1 MTCAACG
8 TVNTPDSRFC
18 KHCGVALQIL
28 CGRCATANTPDSR
41 FCKSCGAALAQ
52 AAPAPPPRATEL
64 AIDGALRGKVAEVV
78 KVLGGLNCGR
88 CGYRTCAENALAI
101 VRGEASPDSCVQ
113 GGEEAARQIRAIL
126 GYQQRPGFGALLW
139 EQLTSIKLAIV
150 LIIAIVLL
158 SVIGTIIPQGKDP
171 LFYIARYGEAG
182 ANIMRVFQLSQL
194 YHSWYFVSL
203 LVLLALNTGA
213 CAIKRFRVSWE
224 LLRKP
229 VEARTAEEISQLPTQ
244 AKLGAHLFDRLEDV
258 LKRRHYRVRRAG
270 TQLIAY
276 KNLWGR
282 LGIDILHASLIII
295 LIGGIVGG
303 VLGFESFQVAH
314 KGETFTVPQGGFQ
327 LRVDDLRTVTY
338 ENSAQVKDWYTTLT
352 VIDGGR
358 EVLTKT
364 IEVNEPLTYKG
375 ISFYQASFGS
385 DWLGGAEL
393 TFRIERVQ
401 EGTAAPIGEVTTKV
415 GATFPL
421 EDGRT
426 AKVVAFYPDFIV
438 TEQGPANRSGAL
450 NNPAAFLEV
459 YNGDQREFT
468 TWTFAQFPE
477 FQHDFA
483 KENPY
488 RFYLVGMKAP
498 EFTGLQIARN
508 PGIPVIYAGFILLVL
523 GLAMNFY
530 LPPRRLWAAVKESA
544 LYVGGLGREPRE
556 FEPDFEE
563 IIAELSRPHPHPY
576 PSPSEGRG
584 DGGEGG
590 RGVIPKGGEQAWIAR
605 SSSI

>member
-18 KHCGVALQIL
+18 KHCGVALQVL
-28 CGRCATANTPDSR
+28 CSRCATANTPDSR
-41 FCKSCGAALAQ
+41 FCKACGAALTQ
-52 AAPAPPPRATEL
+52 AVPAPPPRATEL
-64 AIDGALRGKVAEVV
+64 AVDGALRGKVAEVV

-101 VRGEASPDSCVQ
+101 VRGEAPPHSCVQ

-126 GYQQRPGFGALLW
+126 GHPERPSFGALLW

-150 LIIAIVLL
+150 LIVVIVLL
-158 SVIGTIIPQGKDP
+158 SIIGTIIPQGKDL

-182 ANIMRVFQLSQL
+182 TNIIKALKLDSL

-213 CAIKRFRVSWE
+213 CATKRFRVSWE
-224 LLRKP
+224 LVRKP
-229 VEARTAEEISQLPTQ
+229 VEPRSADEIAQLPTQ
-244 AKLGAHLFDRLEDV
+244 AKLAPHLFEKLEDA
-258 LKRRHYRVRRAG
+258 LKRRRYRVRREG

-282 LGIDILHASLIII
+282 LGIDILHGSLIII

-303 VLGFESFQVAH
+303 LLGFESFQIAH
-314 KGETFTVPQGGFQ
+314 KGETFTIPQGNFQ
-327 LRVDDLRTVTY
+327 VRVDDLRVVNY
-338 ENSAQVKDWYTTLT
+338 EGSSQVKDWYTTLT

-375 ISFYQASFGS
+375 ISLYQASFGS

-393 TFRIERVQ
+393 TFRIERVK
-401 EGTAAPIGEVTTKV
+401 EGRAEPVSEITTKV

-421 EDGRT
+421 EEGRT

-438 TEQGPANRSGAL
+438 TEQGPANRSQAL

-459 YNGDQREFT
+459 YNGDRREFT

-483 KENPY
+483 RETPY

-508 PGIPVIYAGFILLVL
+508 PGIPIIYAGFILLVL
-523 GLAMNFY
+523 GLALNFY

-563 IIAELSRPHPHPY
+563 IIADLSQVSAPTEDSKEKTLLKEVSKH
-576 PSPSEGRG
+576 G
-584 DGGEGG
+584 
-590 RGVIPKGGEQAWIAR
+590 
-605 SSSI
+605 

>member
-18 KHCGVALQIL
+18 KHCGVALQII
-28 CGRCATANTPDSR
+28 CSRCATANTPDSK
-41 FCKSCGAALAQ
+41 FCKSCGASLTQ
-52 AAPAPPPRATEL
+52 AVVPPPPPRATEL
-64 AIDGALRGKVAEVV
+64 AIDGTLRGKVAEVV

-101 VRGEASPDSCVQ
+101 VRGEAPPHSCVQ

-126 GYQQRPGFGALLW
+126 GQPERPSFGALLW

-150 LIIAIVLL
+150 LIVVIVLL
-158 SVIGTIIPQGKDP
+158 SVIGTLIPQGKDP
-171 LFYIARYGEAG
+171 LFYIASYGQSG
-182 ANIMRVFQLSQL
+182 ANIIRALLLDKL
-194 YHSWYFVSL
+194 YHSWYFLSV

-213 CAIKRFRVSWE
+213 CALKRFRVSWE
-224 LLRKP
+224 LIRKP
-229 VEARTAEEISQLPTQ
+229 VEARTAEEIAQLPTQ
-244 AKLGAHLFDRLEDV
+244 AKLDVSLFEKLEEA
-258 LKRRHYRVRRAG
+258 LKQRHYRVRRDG
-270 TQLIAY
+270 QQLIAH

-282 LGIDILHASLIII
+282 LGIDILHVSLIIV
-295 LIGGIVGG
+295 LVGG
-303 VLGFESFQVAH
+303 VVGGLLGFESFQVAH
-314 KGETFTVPQGGFQ
+314 KGETFTVAQGNFQ
-327 LRVDDLRTVTY
+327 VRVDDLWTVNY
-338 ENSAQVKDWYTTLT
+338 EGSSQIKDWYTKLT
-352 VIDGGR
+352 VIDNGQ

-375 ISFYQASFGS
+375 ISLYQASFGS
-385 DWLGGAEL
+385 DWLSGAEL
-393 TFRIERVQ
+393 TFRIERVR
-401 EGTAAPIGEVTTKV
+401 EGTAEPVGEVTTKV

-426 AKVVAFYPDFIV
+426 VKVVAFYPDFIV
-438 TEQGPANRSGAL
+438 TEQGPANRSQAL

-488 RFYLVGMKAP
+488 RFYLAGMKAP

-508 PGIPVIYAGFILLVL
+508 PGIPVIYAGFILLVF
-523 GLAMNFY
+523 GLALNFY
-530 LPPRRLWAAVKESA
+530 LPPRRLWAAVKENT

-556 FEPDFEE
+556 FEPEFEE
-563 IIAELSRPHPHPY
+563 IIADLS
-576 PSPSEGRG
+576 PSPSPIR
-584 DGGEGG
+584 GGEEAPPARVGKGAGG
-590 RGVIPKGGEQAWIAR
+590 LGPKEEVHHG
-605 SSSI
+605 